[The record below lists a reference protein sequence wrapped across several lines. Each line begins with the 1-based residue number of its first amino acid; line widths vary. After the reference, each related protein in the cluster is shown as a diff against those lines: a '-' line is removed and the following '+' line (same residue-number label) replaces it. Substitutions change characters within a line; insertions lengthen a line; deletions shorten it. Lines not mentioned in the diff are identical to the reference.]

1 MTGTGDHSVGSMA
14 RTLLAGLLLALL
26 ALPVHAAC
34 FADYKAK
41 AGAVG
46 NLRLHYGTAELTGAC
61 DVESAAQELA
71 PRLEAGGWTLLTV
84 VSVFGEEGLEERAE
98 SAGRYNLRY

>member
-1 MTGTGDHSVGSMA
+1 MA
-14 RTLLAGLLLALL
+14 RILLAAGLAALL
-26 ALPVHAAC
+26 AIPAQAAC

-41 AGAVG
+41 AGTPATR
-46 NLRLHYGTAELTGAC
+46 RLHYGTAELQGAC

-84 VSVFGEEGLEERAE
+84 VSVFGEEGLEEKAE
-98 SAGRYNLRY
+98 SAGRYHLRY